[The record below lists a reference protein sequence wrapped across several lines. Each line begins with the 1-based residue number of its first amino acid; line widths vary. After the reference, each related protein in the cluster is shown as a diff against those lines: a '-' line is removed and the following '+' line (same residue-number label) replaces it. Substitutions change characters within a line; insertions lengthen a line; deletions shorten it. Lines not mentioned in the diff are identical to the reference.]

1 MSKKMREEIERL
13 RDTIRDHDRNYYL
26 LDAPT
31 ISDTEY
37 DKLMKQLVDL
47 EKNHPEYSD
56 PNSPSLRVGDQ
67 PVSHLNQVKHRL
79 PMLSIENTYS
89 ESELLDFV
97 RRTRQLLAGQ
107 EITWIVEWKIDGL
120 AASIIY
126 EEGKLTCGLTRGNGL
141 IGDDITHNVRT
152 IRNLPMVIKAPHV
165 PRYLELRGEVYM
177 RNEDLVSLNEA
188 RAAAGEPV
196 FKNTRNVASGT
207 ARMLDSKIAAERNLR
222 FLIHGVGESS
232 ELPSPTYSGLLKTLQ
247 HWGMPT
253 TPEPESFT
261 DIEAMVAHCTSRME
275 RMHELPFEV
284 DGIVVKVD
292 SFAQREELGQRSK
305 SPRWVIAYKIEKY
318 EAETVVED
326 ITIQVGKTGAI
337 TPVASLRPVEL
348 AGTTVSRCSLH
359 NFDEIERKDI
369 RIGDWVTVEKA
380 GKIIPH
386 IVRVEK
392 HRRSEEL
399 PTFPVPNKCPSCKTS
414 LARDDGGVYLRC
426 PNPECPDQWRQRLRY
441 YATRDCMDIEGLGEK
456 LINLLVSEK
465 MVLTFRDLYSLT
477 VDALMNLPRV
487 GKTSAQNLVDQIN
500 ASRNRELSQLLNGI
514 SIRHVGKRTAEI
526 LANRFPSMD
535 QLLAATAEEI
545 TNTPEIGEIIA
556 KSVFDFLHS
565 QRGKLIIDELRQS
578 GVNMQQSKSI
588 SLSDD
593 QRFAGKTFVITGTLT
608 KPRRDFQSAIESRG
622 GKVSG
627 SVSKSTDF
635 VVVGEDAGSKLQQA
649 QKLNVKTLD
658 ETEFETMLQ

>member
-1 MSKKMREEIERL
+1 MSKKIHLQIESL
-13 RDTIRDHDRNYYL
+13 RDTIREHDRNYYL
-26 LDAPT
+26 LDSPT

-47 EKNHPEYSD
+47 EKQHPEFAD
-56 PNSPSLRVGDQ
+56 PNSPSLRIGDQ

-89 ESELLDFV
+89 EAELLEFV
-97 RRTRQLLAGQ
+97 RRTRQLLADQ
-107 EITWIVEWKIDGL
+107 EIKWIVEWKIDGL

-126 EEGKLTCGLTRGNGL
+126 EDGKLACGLTRGNGV

-152 IRNLPMVIKAPHV
+152 IRNLPMVIKAKNV
-165 PRYLELRGEVYM
+165 PKYLELRGEVYM
-177 RNEDLVSLNEA
+177 RNEDLVTLNEA
-188 RAAAGEPV
+188 RVAAGEPP

-207 ARMLDSKIAAERNLR
+207 ARILDSKIAAERNLR
-222 FLIHGVGESS
+222 FLVHGVGDCS
-232 ELPSPTYSGLLKTLQ
+232 ELPSPTYSGFLETIQK
-247 HWGMPT
+247 WGLPST
-253 TPEPESFT
+253 PDPEPFT
-261 DIEAMVAHCTSRME
+261 DIEAMVAHCSKRME
-275 RMHELPFEV
+275 RMHELSFEV

-392 HRRSEEL
+392 HRRDQDL
-399 PTFPVPNKCPSCKTS
+399 PAFPVPTNCPSCTTL
-414 LARDDGGVYLRC
+414 LARDEGGVYLRC

-456 LINLLVSEK
+456 LVNLLVEAK
-465 MVLTFRDLYSLT
+465 MVLSFHDLYALT
-477 VDALMNLPRV
+477 VDALITLPRV
-487 GKTSAQNLVDQIN
+487 GKTSAQNLVDQID
-500 ASRNRELSQLLNGI
+500 ASRKRELSQLLNGI
-514 SIRHVGKRTAEI
+514 SIRHVGKRTAEL
-526 LANRFPSMD
+526 LANRFPSID
-535 QLLAATAEEI
+535 LLLAASEEEI
-545 TNTPEIGEIIA
+545 SNTQEIGEVIA
-556 KSVFDFLHS
+556 KSIYEFLHS
-565 QRGKLIIDELRQS
+565 ERGKIVIGELRQS
-578 GVNMQQSKSI
+578 GVNMQQSVST
-588 SLSDD
+588 SQSDD
-593 QRFAGKTFVITGTLT
+593 QRFAGKTFVITGTLS
-608 KPRRDFQSAIESRG
+608 KPRRDLQTAIESRG

-635 VVVGEDAGSKLQQA
+635 VVVGEDAGSKLAQA
-649 QKLNVKTLD
+649 QKLNVKTVD
-658 ETEFETMLQ
+658 ESEFELMLQ